1 MRNDKKRGNV
11 PESNVNRGNDSSV
24 YPNKTKEP
32 QYLTYIATD
41 NKTTENGCVINK
53 DDFDAVICR
62 DETNANEK

>member
-1 MRNDKKRGNV
+1 MSNDKKRVNI
-11 PESNVNRGNDSSV
+11 PENQISRGNDSST

-32 QYLTYIATD
+32 QYLTYIVTD

-53 DDFDAVICR
+53 EDYDAVICR

>member
-1 MRNDKKRGNV
+1 MDNKNIGKK
-11 PESNVNRGNDSSV
+11 PLNRGNDSSV

-41 NKTTENGCVINK
+41 NKKKKNGCVINK
-53 DDFDAVICR
+53 SDIDAVICR